1 MLSRF
6 QSMAFA
12 LGFVLRAAPTL
23 ALGFWGLL
31 VLRALVPAA
40 VVLAVGR
47 LAAAAATG
55 DGAALARWG
64 GVWLGAL
71 LAEWLLG
78 PLAGMVEGN
87 LNERLTARV
96 NRALM
101 EKMNAF
107 EGLEPFENAEFYERV
122 ERLRREASYAPMNL
136 SIFLGQVLLA
146 GLTALPLLALVAR
159 WGWVY
164 PPALLLSTLPY
175 ALAGVRLQRLV
186 WETVVGTSPEAR
198 RMDYATGVALSPE
211 LAAETRLFASGG
223 FWTRFY
229 ERNFRVLHAR
239 GRAVRRREV
248 AVSGVYFLPSALGL
262 GWTFWSVLKGGV
274 GVGGVVEVTAA
285 LQRLQAEL
293 VLLVDALGMLE
304 RSLYYMDELRA
315 FLETKPRIAGGR
327 LRLEPGPPE
336 VVFEDVSFSYPDGRA
351 ALEQV
356 SLRLEPGVL
365 SALVGENGAG
375 KTTLV
380 KLLLRYYDPSEGRIL
395 VDGVD
400 LRELDLAAWRR
411 RVSAVFQSF
420 GRYALSLAENV
431 RIADLDS
438 QAPIEPALAQAGA
451 AALARR
457 LPAGPATPLGKA
469 FGGTELSGG
478 EWQKVAL
485 ARAFFRKA
493 DLLIFDEPT
502 AALDPRSEAAL
513 FSRFA
518 ELARGRTALLVSH
531 RLASVRSAGRIFVF
545 KTGRLVESG
554 GHDELLAGGGEYA
567 ELWRLQSARYA

>member
-1 MLSRF
+1 MFSRY

-12 LGFVLRAAPTL
+12 IGFVVRAAPAL
-23 ALGFWGLL
+23 AAGFWSLL
-31 VLRALVPAA
+31 VLRALVPAV
-40 VVLAVGR
+40 VVLSVGR
-47 LAAAAATG
+47 LAAAAAAG
-55 DGAALARWG
+55 DGDALARWG

-71 LAEWLLG
+71 LAERLLG
-78 PLAGMVEGN
+78 PLSGMVEGN

-101 EKMNAF
+101 EKMNRFA
-107 EGLEPFENAEFYERV
+107 GLEPFEDAAFYERV

-146 GLTALPLLALVAR
+146 ALTALPLLLLVAR

-186 WETVVGTSPEAR
+186 WETVVGTSPQAR
-198 RMDYATGVALSPE
+198 RMDYATGVVLSPE

-229 ERNFRVLHAR
+229 ERNFRALHAR

-248 AVSGVYFLPSALGL
+248 LVSGVYVLPSALGL
-262 GWTFWSVLKGGV
+262 GWTFGSVLKGGV

-285 LQRLQAEL
+285 LHRLQAEL
-293 VLLVDALGMLE
+293 GLLVESLGMLE

-315 FLETKPRIAGGR
+315 FLKTEPRIAGGR
-327 LRLEPGPPE
+327 VRLNSRPPE
-336 VVFEDVSFSYPDGRA
+336 VVFEDVTFRYPDGRA
-351 ALEQV
+351 ALAGV
-356 SLRLEPGVL
+356 SLRLEPGRTA
-365 SALVGENGAG
+365 ALVGENGAG
-375 KTTLV
+375 KTTFV
-380 KLLLRYYDPSEGRIL
+380 KLLLRYYDPSEGRLL

-400 LRELDLAAWRR
+400 LRELNLDAWRR
-411 RVSAVFQSF
+411 RISAVFQNF
-420 GRYALSLAENV
+420 GRYALSLEENV
-431 RIADLDS
+431 RLADLE
-438 QAPIEPALAQAGA
+438 AREPAGPALARAGA
-451 AALARR
+451 AELVSR
-457 LPAGPATPLGKA
+457 LPAGPATLLGKA

-485 ARAFFRKA
+485 ARAFYRKA
-493 DLLIFDEPT
+493 ELLVFDEPT
-502 AALDPRSEAAL
+502 AALDPRSEARL
-513 FSRFA
+513 FARFA

-531 RLASVRSAGRIFVF
+531 RLASVRNAERIFVF
-545 KTGRLVESG
+545 KAGRLVEAG
-554 GHDELLAGGGEYA
+554 DHDGLLARGGEYA
-567 ELWRLQSARYA
+567 ELWRLQSERYA